1 MVRVGV
7 DIGGTN
13 IKIGIIKEEDGSII
27 DKREIPFVK
36 DGYEHVFAQIQ
47 KIIREMLK
55 AAGFSTGEVGSIGLA
70 VPGSIEE
77 EKGTITHAYNLNF
90 HDVPAVA
97 EMEKTFPETPI
108 FLANDANAAAL
119 GELYCG
125 VFKGYRTAVLL
136 TIGTGVGGGI
146 ICEGKMFNGGQNHGV
161 ELGHMMLKYGGIQ
174 CSCGNYGC
182 VESYCTATWIAD
194 QGKMLIKEKKDSL
207 VGTRGDWKLENVDAK
222 LVIDAARDGDAYALE
237 IFGTFID
244 NLSAA
249 ITSIN
254 ALMDPEIIAI
264 GGGVSGAGEI
274 LFGTL
279 REKVK
284 EKSFFDVDYK
294 IVSAHLGNDAGIV
307 GAAMLYRNRGNSHT
321 QRG

>member
-13 IKIGIIKEEDGSII
+13 IKIGIVNEVDGSLLY
-27 DKREIPFVK
+27 KREIAFVHN
-36 DGYEHVFAQIQ
+36 GYEFLFSLIQ
-47 KIIREMLK
+47 KEIREMLK
-55 AAGFSTGEVGSIGLA
+55 AGGFSTGEVGSIGLA

-77 EKGTITHAYNLNF
+77 EKGIIIDAYNLDF
-90 HDVPAVA
+90 HDVYAIT

-125 VFKGYRTAVLL
+125 VFKGCRTAVLL
-136 TIGTGVGGGI
+136 TIGTGFGGGI

-161 ELGHMMLKYGGIQ
+161 ELGHMMLKYGGIR

-182 VESYCTATWIAD
+182 VESYCTASWLIE
-194 QGKMLIKEKKDSL
+194 QGKKLMKEKKDSL
-207 VGTRGDWKLENVDAK
+207 VCKRGDWKAKNIDAK
-222 LVIDAARDGDAYALE
+222 LVIDAARDGDPYALK
-237 IFGTFID
+237 IFETFTD

-254 ALMDPEIIAI
+254 ALLDPEIIAI
-264 GGGVSGAGEI
+264 GGGVSGAGDI
-274 LFGTL
+274 LFEPL
-279 REKVK
+279 REKVE
-284 EKSFFDVDYK
+284 EKSFFNVDYK
-294 IVSAHLGNDAGIV
+294 IVPAYLGNDAGIV
-307 GAAMLYRNRGNSHT
+307 GAAMLYRNRENAE
-321 QRG
+321 RRR

>member
-1 MVRVGV
+1 MIRVGV

-27 DKREIPFVK
+27 DKREIPFTHH
-36 DGYEHVFAQIQ
+36 GYENVFTEIQ
-47 KIIREMLK
+47 KEIREMLK
-55 AAGFSTGEVGSIGLA
+55 VGGFSTGQVGSIGLA

-77 EKGTITHAYNLNF
+77 SNGTIAHAYNLDF
-90 HDVPAVA
+90 HDVPAIS

-125 VFKGYRTAVLL
+125 VFQGYRTAVLL
-136 TIGTGVGGGI
+136 TIGTGVGGGV

-161 ELGHMMLKYGGIQ
+161 ELGHMMLKYGGIR

-182 VESYCTATWIAD
+182 VESYCTATWIAAE
-194 QGKMLIKEKKDSL
+194 GKKLIVEKKESL
-207 VGTRGDWKLENVDAK
+207 VCTRSDWNTENVDAK
-222 LVIDAARDGDAYALE
+222 LVIDAARDGDPHALV
-237 IFGTFID
+237 IFETFVD

-254 ALMDPEIIAI
+254 ALLDPEIIAI

-274 LFGTL
+274 LFDPL
-279 REKVK
+279 REKVE

-294 IVSAHLGNDAGIV
+294 IVPAYLGNDAGIV
-307 GAAMLYRNRGNSHT
+307 GAAMLYRNRVAPK
-321 QRG
+321 